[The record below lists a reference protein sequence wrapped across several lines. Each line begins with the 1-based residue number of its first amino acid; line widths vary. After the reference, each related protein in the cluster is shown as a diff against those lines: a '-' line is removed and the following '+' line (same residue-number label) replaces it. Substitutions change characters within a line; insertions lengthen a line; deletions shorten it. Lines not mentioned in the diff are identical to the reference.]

1 MRKILFS
8 IALLC
13 SLTAWA
19 AHNHEQYY
27 DPTTSTIAVTHPN
40 QEVCPGDKTDL
51 KTSNQGQFY
60 DWYKYNESTGLYEYS
75 TSIGGQTYADRPVGK
90 YLCAITKQITG
101 NDVNLLT
108 GGTFKFECNAIS
120 TSGNDG
126 VYVQDGITYTFKNLN
141 CTPNDNTP
149 AGFTCI
155 AQSSTHV
162 KPGWFKW
169 IQSDPWDDSKILVC
183 DGMASPDF
191 RVWEAKWLNLTENTV
206 YQFSCDV
213 ANVDKQFK
221 ADNSVPNHGMSS
233 LSSLKFWVQPEGEA
247 PILLDGFIAPDEI
260 AKWEPRHA
268 TFTAPKTGRYTI
280 YIQNDNIY
288 QDGND
293 FALDNIYFGEPQN
306 AIITKLETFEIA
318 EKVCGSTSTES
329 KTYTPCVNSTC
340 TLSPVTTTG
349 TATWKD
355 PDGNT
360 ITNLVINI
368 TATTQL
374 KYTCTVETIGTDG
387 NPLTVNET
395 HTINPQVCSGTETK
409 EYNYCLGSDAILEA
423 VTTGNSYTYN
433 WKQEYPNQVNN
444 LGTDSYLILSNIN
457 NSTYLCEV
465 TIPANATNP
474 NPVVITEK
482 HIVSTTNCYSVKDHS
497 LCIDKDTTLAPSRTG
512 NEYTWY
518 LNGDVLTTPQAANG
532 AISISHDTETPQNTP
547 LVYKCVIM
555 NRANNVGAPSVA
567 NNLIENGDFEDAS
580 SASNQ
585 YNGFGSNYQFHELNG
600 TFQSKTSATIGYY
613 RLTETGLNGT
623 THADATNGGH
633 YFLECDGDSNE
644 GSIAYAAPI
653 NTPIVKGKEYQF
665 AYSAVTTSTVNFAE
679 ITFEL
684 VLKDEQGN
692 VIKTEPLVSRQL
704 IDNTTWKQFGVG
716 EYWTADDDYAQAE
729 VRLTNA
735 TTTFG
740 GNDFG
745 LDNIMFQPVYRSSS
759 SIDELVW
766 EDTYNIIIKKCT
778 DDKEWEDEFLIG
790 STITLHSKI
799 DGGSSYLWYDH
810 KGHAVLDP
818 ITNNHIGASSI
829 EIVLRD
835 PSTEENIN
843 NYTCVVIVG
852 GMTYTESIVL
862 SISQPEELNPCQFD
876 EVTLT
881 PTLTG
886 SNETWYRLLTYNDLS
901 QKELL
906 IDVVGTNYK
915 VDCQDLVE
923 FISFEPNANRI
934 SLVRS
939 VTDQDGIVR
948 DEQWNLTIDQ
958 CQETKNPTIASI
970 CQGNSYT
977 WNNTTYT
984 ATTEKTN
991 VYEETRQGRK
1001 WEITE
1006 SLKLTV
1012 NPNPSF
1018 QVEVKGRTATIS
1030 TQNTFD
1036 FITLDNQSPLT
1047 DTEYTWLS
1055 IGDHSITMT
1064 DDKGCSSTQAFSII
1078 AEPIAPEVFFT
1089 PNEDGN
1095 NDTWDI
1101 ENLEYYPDAIVQI
1114 YDRYSRLLCS
1124 IRGIDFTGWDGY
1136 YNNHI
1141 MPMDDYWYVIL
1152 IPDNNEKVSG
1162 HFILKR

>member
-19 AHNHEQYY
+19 AHNHEQHY

-51 KTSNQGQFY
+51 KTTNQGQFY

-75 TSIGGQTYADRPVGK
+75 ISIGGQTYADRPVGK

-108 GGTFKFECNAIS
+108 GGTFKFDCNAIS
-120 TSGNDG
+120 MSGDDG

-221 ADNSVPNHGMSS
+221 ADNSVPDHGMSS

-349 TATWKD
+349 TPTWKD
-355 PDGNT
+355 PNGT
-360 ITNLVINI
+360 VITDLVINI
-368 TATTQL
+368 TSTAPL
-374 KYTCTVETIGTDG
+374 IYTCTVETIGTDG

-395 HTINPQVCSGTETK
+395 HTITPQVCTGTETK
-409 EYNYCLGSDAILEA
+409 EYNYCLGSNAILEA
-423 VTTGNSYTYN
+423 VTTGNSYTYSWSKLN
-433 WKQEYPNQVNN
+433 ETAE
-444 LGTDSYLILSNIN
+444 LGTDSYLTLTNAE
-457 NSTYLCEV
+457 NSTYTCQV
-465 TIPANATNP
+465 TIPANATSP
-474 NPVVITEK
+474 NAVVIQET
-482 HIVSTTNCYSVKDHS
+482 HTIVTTNCYSENSHKI
-497 LCIDKDTTLAPSRTG
+497 CIDQDTILTPSKTG

-518 LNGDVLTTPQAANG
+518 LNGTELTIPQAANG
-532 AISISHDTETPQNTP
+532 AISISHDTETPAGTP
-547 LVYKCVIM
+547 LVYTCVIM
-555 NRANNVGAPSVA
+555 NRANNVGAPSVT
-567 NNLIENGDFEDAS
+567 NNLIENGDFEDVATN
-580 SASNQ
+580 ALGR
-585 YNGFGSNYQFHELNG
+585 YNGFGSNYQFYGVNSNFP
-600 TFQSKTSATIGYY
+600 TKTSAADGYY
-613 RLTETGLNGT
+613 HITNHGMSNTYPDTATGGN
-623 THADATNGGH
+623 
-633 YFLECDGDSNE
+633 YFLECDGDSQA
-644 GSIAYAAPI
+644 GSIAYVAPI
-653 NTPIVKGKEYQF
+653 NGPIVKDKEYQF
-665 AYSAVTTSTVNFAE
+665 AYSAITTSGSNYGKISF
-679 ITFEL
+679 IL
-684 VLKDEQGN
+684 VLKDENGN
-692 VIKTEPLVSRQL
+692 EVKQETLVNQQV
-704 IDNTTWKQFGVG
+704 IDNNTWKQFGVG
-716 EYWTADDDYAQAE
+716 QYWKADNNYAQAE
-729 VRLTNA
+729 IWLTNA
-735 TTTFG
+735 TNTYA

-766 EDTYNIIIKKCT
+766 KDTYNITIKKCT

-818 ITNNHIGASSI
+818 ITNNHIGAPSI

-835 PSTEENIN
+835 PSTEETIN

-852 GMTYTESIVL
+852 GITYTESIVL

-939 VTDQDGIVR
+939 VTDQDGTVR

-958 CQETKNPTIASI
+958 CQETRQPIIASI

-984 ATTEKTN
+984 TTTEKTN